1 MTLQKNNP
9 RTIKISASAVED
21 LKDIWDY
28 VARRDETAA
37 GKLIKEINRKFILL
51 RDNPLVGREQNQFLG
66 GLRSFVVKSYFIFY
80 LPSDDGIDI
89 LRVLHSSRDIES
101 IFENFFDS
109 LSDAIAN

>member
-9 RTIKISASAVED
+9 RIIKISASAAED

-37 GKLIKEINRKFILL
+37 GKLVKEINRKLILL
-51 RDNPLVGREQNQFLG
+51 RDSPLVGREQNNYLV
-66 GLRSFVVKSYFIFY
+66 GLRSFVVKNYFIFY
-80 LPSDDGIDI
+80 LPLDDGIDV

-109 LSDAIAN
+109 LSDAN

>member
-9 RTIKISASAVED
+9 RTIKISASAAED

-28 VARRDETAA
+28 VAQHGENSAV
-37 GKLIKEINRKFILL
+37 KLVKEINRKFILL
-51 RDNPLVGREQNQFLG
+51 RDNPLVGREQNQFLV
-66 GLRSFVVKSYFIFY
+66 GLRSFVIKNYFIFY
-80 LPSDDGIDI
+80 LPLEDGIDI

-109 LSDAIAN
+109 LSDAN